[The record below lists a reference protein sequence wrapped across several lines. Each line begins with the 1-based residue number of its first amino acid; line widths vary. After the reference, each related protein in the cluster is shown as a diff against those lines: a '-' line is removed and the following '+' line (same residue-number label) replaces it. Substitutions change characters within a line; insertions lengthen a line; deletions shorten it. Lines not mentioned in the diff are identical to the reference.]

1 LVLGICNF
9 QIMSNRHLARTI
21 ALQSLYQ
28 WDFNRQSEDIGA
40 IVRQNLSDFAPS
52 FEDGG
57 FTEALVRGILKHQK
71 DVDALIVKYAPEWP
85 LDQVTPIDRNILRI
99 GIYELEHSEV
109 PPKVAINESIEL
121 AKTFGGESSS
131 KFVNGVLGS
140 IYKDMEEHG
149 RRVSSGGL
157 TPSVSTIEIGAMHHT
172 PQEVSAGGVVYHT
185 REKGDYEFALIQD
198 AIYRWTFPKG
208 KVEQGETLE
217 QAACEEVGEEIGIR
231 DVRVICPLGKIHI
244 TVNAPG
250 KPPMPKVVHYFLM
263 EARDPTLNVVHD
275 NEVKGGEWVPLN
287 QVLLMLGYEN
297 AKEIF
302 RHALKQMNI
311 ELPAHKVK

>member
-1 LVLGICNF
+1 
-9 QIMSNRHLARTI
+9 MSNRHLARTI

-28 WDFNRQSEDIGA
+28 WDFTHGTQDIGG
-40 IVRQNLSDFAPS
+40 IVRQNLADFAPS

-57 FTEALVRGILKHQK
+57 FTDTLVRGILKHQEAI
-71 DVDALIVKYAPEWP
+71 DAAIVRYAPEWP

-140 IYKDMEEHG
+140 IYKDMEAHG
-149 RRVSSGGL
+149 RKIVRSGL
-157 TPSVSTIEIGAMHHT
+157 TSPVLAAASGART
-172 PQEVSAGGVVYHT
+172 EEPQETSAGGVVYH
-185 REKGDYEFALIQD
+185 RNSKGEYAFALIQD

-208 KVEQGETLE
+208 KVEAGETLE
-217 QAACEEVGEEIGIR
+217 QAACEEVGEEVGLK
-231 DVRVICPLGKIHI
+231 DVRIVCPLGKIHI

-250 KPPMPKVVHYFLM
+250 KPPVPKVVHYFLM
-263 EARDPTLNVVHD
+263 EALDPSLNVTVD
-275 NEVKGGEWVPLN
+275 NEVKGGEWVPLPH
-287 QVLLMLGYEN
+287 VLLMLGYEN

-302 RHALKQMNI
+302 RHALKQLNL
-311 ELPAHKVK
+311 ELPTHKVK